1 MGETGDLLSQ
11 YFVRLASFQ
20 GLINE
25 NQASDGG
32 CQQQTRVGN
41 NNKPNVSVSAR
52 TSFIKLARAG
62 FYYAGSVEGI
72 QCFVCKSKARYRNWH
87 NESPVAVHRILN
99 PYCPFLQSPSE
110 SSSRSSSENNVCCKS
125 NTIQSPTIDGLI
137 SNHCCTNSQQPDNP
151 TQLQDP
157 CDRRELNDVS
167 NPIRPDETPPNG
179 GTNANTTV
187 QSMNSIRRNLFSASP
202 DSNQADENVDNNR
215 PTDNNIIGSRSQ
227 WSDHVEEY
235 TGRIIHPRINDK
247 VFSAYESLRVLTF
260 PNPQMAGE
268 WAAGGFVYIEDDKVQ
283 CVYCAGVVTSYSEQ
297 LNIIDVHEKI
307 SPKGRYC
314 CPMVS
319 GIDVGNV
326 SRKLEELVRK
336 KLIDKDNR
344 PKNMKT
350 SFPVLHPQYRR
361 VEERLTSFKHWSK
374 QYKPT
379 KTQLADAG
387 FFYTGVVTKVICF
400 CCGLSVRDWEPAADP
415 WQQHALISPTC
426 RFIKLIKGEEFI
438 QQMAAIQQL
447 VEVDPSVKEP
457 VTSIGELNIPDPYPP
472 TLHTTLL
479 AAYSTCGYNISPTQL
494 LHLIQQFFIHTCGRY
509 PSVEMLKAAVLADGE
524 LKKHVDII
532 DLKDEVIET
541 KDKQLD
547 NLDQVM
553 TIKDQHYKATVASLN
568 QHHNIIIDSKEQELK
583 QASQELN
590 QASQELNHK
599 DQQLNQASQ
608 QLNQASQ
615 ELNHKDQQLDHK
627 DQQLNQASQQ
637 LNQASQ
643 QLNHYRC
650 TKRQLRQQIREKD
663 GHIGNLSTRLQTA
676 VDRHRAR
683 EDNLQQT
690 FQTTLQQQIYIHQ
703 TELQRKQ
710 TELETQKIQLQAEIQ
725 KYEKELSNLV
735 TEFTR
740 IKSTVHN
747 RETQEENQPDPA
759 AVNQLNSSAIN
770 PDRCLI
776 CLSETR
782 VVLFRPCKHVCCC
795 TTCAPRFMDS
805 PCPVCRT
812 HVQDWEI
819 VFLS

>member
-1 MGETGDLLSQ
+1 MGETGELLSQ

-25 NQASDGG
+25 NQASDSG

-72 QCFVCKSKARYRNWH
+72 QCFICKSKARYRNWH

-110 SSSRSSSENNVCCKS
+110 SSSCSSGNKVCCNS
-125 NTIQSPTIDGLI
+125 NTTQSPTTDGLT

-151 TQLQDP
+151 TQLQEP
-157 CDRRELNDVS
+157 SDRRDLNRVS
-167 NPIRPDETPPNG
+167 HLIRPDETPPNG
-179 GTNANTTV
+179 GTNANTTI
-187 QSMNSIRRNLFSASP
+187 QSMNSIRRNLFSTSP
-202 DSNQADENVDNNR
+202 ASNQSDENVDNNR
-215 PTDNNIIGSRSQ
+215 PTDNNNVIGSRSQ

-235 TGRIIHPRINDK
+235 TGRIIHPRIDDK
-247 VFSAYESLRVLTF
+247 VFSAYESFRVLTF
-260 PNPQMAGE
+260 PNPQDEMAGE
-268 WAAGGFVYIEDDKVQ
+268 WAARGFVYVANDKVQ
-283 CVYCAGVVTSYSEQ
+283 CVYCAGVVMSYREQ
-297 LNIIDVHEKI
+297 LNIKDVHEKI

-344 PKNMKT
+344 PKHMKNG
-350 SFPVLHPQYRR
+350 FLVLHPQYRR
-361 VEERLTSFKHWSK
+361 TEERLTSFRHWSK

-379 KTQLADAG
+379 KTQLAEAG

-400 CCGLSVRDWEPAADP
+400 CCGVSIRDWEPAADP

-447 VEVDPSVKEP
+447 VEVDPSVTEP

-472 TLHTTLL
+472 TLNTTLL
-479 AAYSTCGYNISPTQL
+479 AAYS
-494 LHLIQQFFIHTCGRY
+494 TCGRY

-524 LKKHVDII
+524 LKKKDDII
-532 DLKDEVIET
+532 DLHVEQLQT

-553 TIKDQHYKATVASLN
+553 TVKDQHYKATVASLN
-568 QHHNIIIDSKEQELK
+568 QNHNIIIESKEQE
-583 QASQELN
+583 
-590 QASQELNHK
+590 
-599 DQQLNQASQ
+599 LNQASQ

-615 ELNHKDQQLDHK
+615 QLNHK

-643 QLNHYRC
+643 QLNHKDQQLNQASQQLNYYRC

-663 GHIGNLSTRLQTA
+663 GHIENLSTRLQTA
-676 VDRHRAR
+676 VDRHRVR

-690 FQTTLQQQIYIHQ
+690 FQTTLQQQTYIHQ
-703 TELQRKQ
+703 TQLQRKQ
-710 TELETQKIQLQAEIQ
+710 TELETQKTQLQAEIQ

-747 RETQEENQPDPA
+747 RENQQENQPDPA
-759 AVNQLNSSAIN
+759 AVNQLDSSTIN

-795 TTCAPRFMDS
+795 TTCAPRFMES